1 MKKII
6 NPSAKLRVNA
16 ERSRSIKKTKIKRK
30 KFSWPEEKEKELLAK
45 GRARGFITENEIVYA
60 FPFLERYFKDYEK
73 FLDQLEKTGLE
84 IKESEREFL
93 GRKKEEKKEEFS
105 FDLSQLS
112 EDSIQMYLKEVGKV
126 PLLTPEEEVELAKR
140 KDAGDKEATRKIA
153 EANLRLVISI
163 AKKFAGY
170 KMSFA
175 DLIEEGNLGLFK
187 AVEKYDWRKGYKFS
201 TYATWWIRQT
211 ITRALADFSRTV
223 RIPVHITELLNRY
236 RYFERFLTQ
245 QLGRPPMP
253 EELAK
258 ELEVST
264 EEVAH
269 LFKISQD
276 TVSLEKSIG
285 KEDEDKDSELV
296 DFIEDIKTLAPDRIA
311 ALKFLRDYFK
321 DIIKDLPK
329 REQNILKMRFGLI
342 DGIAHTLEEVGQV
355 FGVTRERIRQIE
367 AKAIERLRVHKKIK
381 KVRDY
386 WGEDKEIKI
395 SNE

>member
-140 KDAGDKEATRKIA
+140 KDAGDKEATRKMA

-211 ITRALADFSRTV
+211 ITRALADFSKTV

-329 REQNILKMRFGLI
+329 REQNILKMRFWLI

>member
-6 NPSAKLRVNA
+6 KKKKSDL
-16 ERSRSIKKTKIKRK
+16 SRTPTLGRRK
-30 KFSWPEEKEKELLAK
+30 KVFWPEEKEKELMAK
-45 GRARGFITENEIVYA
+45 GRVRGFITENEIVYA
-60 FPFLERYFKDYEK
+60 FPHLERYFNDYEK

-93 GRKKEEKKEEFS
+93 GRKIEEKKEEFS

-126 PLLTPEEEVELAKR
+126 SLLTPEEEVELAKR
-140 KDAGDKEATRKIA
+140 KDAGDKEASRKMA

-170 KMSFA
+170 KMSFT
-175 DLIEEGNLGLFK
+175 DLIQEGNLGLFK

-253 EELAK
+253 EEIAK
-258 ELEVST
+258 ELGVST
-264 EEVAH
+264 EEVTH

-285 KEDEDKDSELV
+285 KEGEDKDSELV
-296 DFIEDIKTLAPDRIA
+296 DFIEDIKTLTPDRIA

-321 DIIKDLPK
+321 DIIKNLPK
-329 REQNILKMRFGLI
+329 REQNILKMRFGLV
-342 DGIAHTLEEVGQV
+342 GGVAHTLEEIGQV

-395 SNE
+395 PDEN

>member
-6 NPSAKLRVNA
+6 NLSAKLRVNA

-140 KDAGDKEATRKIA
+140 KDAGDKEATRKMA

>member
-140 KDAGDKEATRKIA
+140 KDAGDKEATRKMA

-170 KMSFA
+170 KMSFT
-175 DLIEEGNLGLFK
+175 DLIQEGNLGLFK

>member
-6 NPSAKLRVNA
+6 KKKKSDLSPTL
-16 ERSRSIKKTKIKRK
+16 SRILGRRK
-30 KFSWPEEKEKELLAK
+30 KIFWPEGKEKELIAK
-45 GRARGFITENEIVYA
+45 GRVRGFITENEIVYT
-60 FPFLERYFKDYEK
+60 FPFLERYLKDYEK
-73 FLDQLEKTGLE
+73 FLDQVEKIGLE
-84 IKESEREFL
+84 IKESEKEFL
-93 GRKKEEKKEEFS
+93 GRKEEPTEKGKKQSFL

-126 PLLTPEEEVELAKR
+126 PLLTPEEEIELAKQ
-140 KDAGDKEATRKIA
+140 KDAGGKEAERRMA
-153 EANLRLVISI
+153 EANLRLVVSI

-175 DLIEEGNLGLFK
+175 DLIQEGNLGLFK

-245 QLGRPPMP
+245 QLGRPPIP

-258 ELEVST
+258 ELGVST

-285 KEDEDKDSELV
+285 KEGEDKDSELI
-296 DFIEDIKTLAPDRIA
+296 DFIEDIKTLAPDRVA
-311 ALKFLRDYFK
+311 AMKFLRDYFK

-329 REQNILKMRFGLI
+329 REQDILKMRFGLT
-342 DGIAHTLEEVGQV
+342 DGVAHTLEEVGQV
-355 FGVTRERIRQIE
+355 FNVTRERIRQIE
-367 AKAIERLRVHKKIK
+367 AKAIERLRAHGKIK

-395 SNE
+395 AKES

>member
-140 KDAGDKEATRKIA
+140 KDAGDKEATRKMA

-201 TYATWWIRQT
+201 TYATWWIKQT

>member
-140 KDAGDKEATRKIA
+140 KDAGDKEATRKMA

-285 KEDEDKDSELV
+285 KEGEDKDSELI

>member
-1 MKKII
+1 
-6 NPSAKLRVNA
+6 
-16 ERSRSIKKTKIKRK
+16 
-30 KFSWPEEKEKELLAK
+30 
-45 GRARGFITENEIVYA
+45 
-60 FPFLERYFKDYEK
+60 
-73 FLDQLEKTGLE
+73 
-84 IKESEREFL
+84 
-93 GRKKEEKKEEFS
+93 
-105 FDLSQLS
+105 
-112 EDSIQMYLKEVGKV
+112 
-126 PLLTPEEEVELAKR
+126 
-140 KDAGDKEATRKIA
+140 
-153 EANLRLVISI
+153 
-163 AKKFAGY
+163 
-170 KMSFA
+170 MSFT
-175 DLIEEGNLGLFK
+175 DLIQEGNLGLFK

>member
-140 KDAGDKEATRKIA
+140 KDAGDKEATRKMA

>member
-140 KDAGDKEATRKIA
+140 KDAGDKEATRKMA

-329 REQNILKMRFGLI
+329 REQNILKMRFWLI